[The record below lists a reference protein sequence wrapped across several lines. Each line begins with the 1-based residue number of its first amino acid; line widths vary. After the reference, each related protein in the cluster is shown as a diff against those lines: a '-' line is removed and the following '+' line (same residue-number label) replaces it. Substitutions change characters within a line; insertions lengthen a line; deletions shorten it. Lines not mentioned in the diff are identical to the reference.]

1 MLSSLYMKVAAPA
14 LTPFLRSN
22 AQGDILA
29 LVLLNPDEEF
39 TLSDI
44 AREVG
49 ALPAT
54 VHREVERLVASAT
67 FLDRT
72 VGRARL
78 VRANP
83 DYELAAPL
91 TEIIMATYGPRA
103 VLPPLLDKLDGIRD
117 AYVYGSWAARY
128 AGKSGPP
135 PRDIDVVIV
144 GSASRSALAEFAR
157 QAGDMLRREV
167 NVTRVSP
174 TEWDAADTPFLK
186 TLTSRPLMKL
196 AIHG

>member
-1 MLSSLYMKVAAPA
+1 MKVAAPS

-29 LVLLNPDEEF
+29 LLLLNPDEEF

-54 VHREVERLVASAT
+54 VHREVERLVASTT
-67 FLDRT
+67 FLDRP

-78 VRANP
+78 LRANP
-83 DYELAAPL
+83 EYELAAPL
-91 TEIIMATYGPRA
+91 TEIIMMTFGPRA
-103 VLPPLLDKLDGIRD
+103 VLPPLLNALEGIRE
-117 AYVYGSWAARY
+117 AHIYGSWAARY
-128 AGKSGPP
+128 SGESGPP
-135 PRDIDVVIV
+135 PRDIDVVVI

-157 QAGDMLRREV
+157 HAGTMLRREV
-167 NVTRVSP
+167 NVTRVAP
-174 TEWDAADTPFLK
+174 AEWDAADSPFLK
-186 TLTSRPLMKL
+186 TLKSRPLVAL
-196 AIHG
+196 EVHG

>member
-1 MLSSLYMKVAAPA
+1 MKVAAPS

-44 AREVG
+44 AREVD

-54 VHREVERLVASAT
+54 VHREVERLVASTT

-72 VGRARL
+72 VGRSRL
-78 VRANP
+78 IRANP
-83 DYELAAPL
+83 EYELAAPL
-91 TEIIMATYGPRA
+91 TEIIIMTYGPRA
-103 VLPPLLDKLDGIRD
+103 ILPSLLSPLEGIRE
-117 AYVYGSWAARY
+117 ARIYGSWAARY
-128 AGKSGPP
+128 SGESGPP
-135 PRDIDVVIV
+135 PRDIDVVVI

-157 QAGDMLRREV
+157 QAGAMLRREV
-167 NVTRVSP
+167 NVTRVAP
-174 TEWDAADTPFLK
+174 AEWDAADSSFLK
-186 TLTSRPLMKL
+186 TLMSRPLVKL
-196 AIHG
+196 DLNG